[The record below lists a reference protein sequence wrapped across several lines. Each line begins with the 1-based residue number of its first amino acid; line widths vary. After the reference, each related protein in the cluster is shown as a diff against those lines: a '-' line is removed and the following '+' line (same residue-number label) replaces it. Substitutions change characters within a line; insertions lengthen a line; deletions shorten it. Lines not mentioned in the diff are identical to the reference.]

1 MKELR
6 GSQKRKINESEDGS
20 EDNIYK
26 MQHRETKG
34 WKIWKRD
41 WATWTIISYPSNL
54 EFQSEKEKMEKI
66 QYPNKKWLSIF

>member
-1 MKELR
+1 MIKARQTDFGRHQVEFLKLKNRIPEMKELR

-34 WKIWKRD
+34 
-41 WATWTIISYPSNL
+41 
-54 EFQSEKEKMEKI
+54 
-66 QYPNKKWLSIF
+66 